1 MITLESAIELARPW
15 ATKLI
20 EEKVFPFLFR
30 KGYDFYQK
38 EKNIIRLKYQ
48 MSDFLAKT
56 RAQCSTINSLAFPN
70 ILKKESEHLVQR
82 GDVFLE
88 ELNNVLIIDNAGMG
102 KSTLLKKIVI
112 DIIDHSEY
120 IPIYVELRT
129 LTDQPITEQL
139 NKLIGL
145 DNVSSEGY
153 LGDIPFIYFFDG
165 VDEIPFDIK
174 NDVIKRIKTF
184 TDEVPYSKVII
195 TSRPDQSLLEL
206 KSYVRFKIKP
216 LDLNQSFN
224 LIRLYDANSTKLG
237 NSLILSNKLI
247 SEIKSMREKDNGA
260 ILEFLT
266 TPLYVSLLFCS
277 YKFKPVIPRRK
288 DLFYS
293 QVF

>member
-1 MITLESAIELARPW
+1 M
-15 ATKLI
+15 
-20 EEKVFPFLFR
+20 
-30 KGYDFYQK
+30 
-38 EKNIIRLKYQ
+38 
-48 MSDFLAKT
+48 
-56 RAQCSTINSLAFPN
+56 
-70 ILKKESEHLVQR
+70 
-82 GDVFLE
+82 
-88 ELNNVLIIDNAGMG
+88 
-102 KSTLLKKIVI
+102 
-112 DIIDHSEY
+112 
-120 IPIYVELRT
+120 
-129 LTDQPITEQL
+129 TDQPITEQL

-153 LGDIPFIYFFDG
+153 LGNIPFIYFFDG